1 MKPVEKL
8 LDIARGELG
17 TAESPANSN
26 RVKYNTWYYGRE
38 VSGAAYPWCM
48 VFVQWCFDQA
58 GVPLPV
64 KTASCG
70 AMRSAAQKAGQW
82 VTGDYRPGDVV
93 IYDFP
98 GGAATDHTGIVE
110 KVTASGVAA
119 IEGNTSQSGSQSNGG
134 QVCRKTRPAGQI
146 VGAVRPRFE
155 EEETD
160 MDNVPSPA
168 HQEGVEW
175 AKEMGILTGDRSGD
189 LKLTEPVTRQQMCT
203 MLYRFAKK
211 KGLSPE
217 AGKTPGEAP
226 GTQSVEKR

>member
-175 AKEMGILTGDRSGD
+175 AKEMGILTGDGSGD

-226 GTQSVEKR
+226 GAQSVEKR